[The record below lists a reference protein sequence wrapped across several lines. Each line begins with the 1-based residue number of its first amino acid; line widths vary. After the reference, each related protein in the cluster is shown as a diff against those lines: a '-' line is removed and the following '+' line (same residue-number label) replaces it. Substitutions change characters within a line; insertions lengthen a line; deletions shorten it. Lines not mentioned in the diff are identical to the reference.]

1 MNYIK
6 QLEAKVKEL
15 ENEKAVVVEQI
26 TELAV
31 YLSSEKFQGVDA
43 QGDRKDWVST
53 REVIAHLF
61 SMRSN
66 LLP

>member
-6 QLEAKVKEL
+6 KLEAQVKAL
-15 ENEKAVVVEQI
+15 ESEKAIVVEQI

-31 YLSSEKFQGVDA
+31 YLGSEKFQGVDA
-43 QGDRKDWVST
+43 NGDRKDWVST
-53 REVIAHLF
+53 REIISHLM

>member
-6 QLEAKVKEL
+6 QLEAEVRALK
-15 ENEKAVVVEQI
+15 NEKAVVVEQI

-31 YLSSEKFQGVDA
+31 YLGSEKFQGVDA
-43 QGDRKDWVST
+43 KGERKDWVSS
-53 REVIAHLF
+53 REIVAHLM

-66 LLP
+66 HL

>member
-6 QLEAKVKEL
+6 NLEAKVKAL

-31 YLSSEKFQGVDA
+31 YLGSEKFQGVDSK
-43 QGDRKDWVST
+43 GDRKDWVST
-53 REVIAHLF
+53 REVLGHLF